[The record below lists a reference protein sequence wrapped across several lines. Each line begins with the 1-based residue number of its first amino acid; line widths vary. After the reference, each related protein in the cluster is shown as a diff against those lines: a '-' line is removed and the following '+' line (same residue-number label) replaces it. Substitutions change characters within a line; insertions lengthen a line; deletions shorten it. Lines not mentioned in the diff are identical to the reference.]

1 MCEAVNMEDK
11 PAAGEA
17 GEKTAAPFLN
27 NFICLCKPT
36 AACSAATPQA
46 LHAGQAP
53 QLRRAPRRASVATL
67 PRWVFPPPAGRD
79 ARSESSVQRLNKFCS
94 SLQQAL

>member
-17 GEKTAAPFLN
+17 GEKTAALFLN

-36 AACSAATPQA
+36 AARRAATPQA
-46 LHAGQAP
+46 PHLGRAP
-53 QLRRAPRRASVATL
+53 QLRRAPRRTL
-67 PRWVFPPPAGRD
+67 AAAPPRRVSPTPAGRD
-79 ARSESSVQRLNKFCS
+79 ARPKPSVQRLNKFCS
-94 SLQQAL
+94 PLQQAL